1 MARYE
6 FYLRDGSSDKFWSIE
21 PDGKSLTIRF
31 GRAGT
36 AGQAQTKVFGSEA
49 EAERACAK
57 LMTEKRAKG
66 YRDGRPDQP
75 APVAAGKA
83 LDLTQ
88 VTVRGGPLT
97 LTTNAEVDAVEAQLG
112 VSFPRGYREYLTTL
126 GEGVLGMVR
135 VYPPGRVARDLE
147 KWRDRI
153 NRYWFWDAG
162 GPVLS
167 KPRALESIVIADTG
181 GGDEIIFHPDEPDRL
196 LVLPIDSEQIFV
208 AGADLLEAVE
218 WICSSGKVTRRLPK
232 RVFEPFARSDITV
245 DIRAEVPELLDYV
258 RRRVTEFAGRAAA
271 GERVSQITFGFE
283 FGQGNWVALAFDT
296 RPPAEAEP
304 DGSWSSDVEDFF
316 LERPAWPVWADL
328 PEGARVRFLDLSGKE
343 IDVMLD
349 PDGLI
354 CGIIGDALKYVLL
367 TARGQGLFEGLQKAN
382 RCEMGVESLEGFYGW
397 PVYEERGQEN
407 LV

>member
-1 MARYE
+1 MERYE

-49 EAERACAK
+49 EAEQACAK
-57 LMTEKRAKG
+57 LITQKRAKG
-66 YRDGRPDQP
+66 YRDGRADQP

-97 LTTNAEVDAVEAQLG
+97 LATDAEIDAVEAQLG

-126 GEGVLGMVR
+126 GEGALGTVR
-135 VYPPGRVARDLE
+135 VYPPARVARDLD

-153 NRYWFWDAG
+153 DRYWFWEKG
-162 GPVLS
+162 ELTLS

-181 GGDEIIFHPDEPDRL
+181 GGDEVVFHPEEPDRL
-196 LVLPIDSEQIFV
+196 LVLPIDSENIFV

-218 WICSSGKVTRRLPK
+218 WICSSGKVTRRSQK
-232 RVFEPFARSDITV
+232 RVFEPFARPDIIV
-245 DIRAEVPELLDYV
+245 DIRAEAPEFLDYV
-258 RRRVTEFAGRAAA
+258 RRRVTDFAGSALA
-271 GERVSQITFGFE
+271 GERVNRIDFGFE
-283 FGQGNWVALAFDT
+283 FGQGNWIALAFDT
-296 RPPAEAEP
+296 RPDAEP
-304 DGSWSSDVEDFF
+304 DGSWSSDVDAFK
-316 LERPAWPVWADL
+316 LERPAWPIWDEL
-328 PEGARVRFLDLSGKE
+328 PKGAQVGFIDLSGKE
-343 IDVMLD
+343 IDVMPD

-354 CGIIGDALKYVLL
+354 CGIIGDALKHVLL
-367 TARGQGLFEGLQKAN
+367 TARSQGLFAGLPKVD

-397 PVYEERGQEN
+397 PAYEDRGQEN